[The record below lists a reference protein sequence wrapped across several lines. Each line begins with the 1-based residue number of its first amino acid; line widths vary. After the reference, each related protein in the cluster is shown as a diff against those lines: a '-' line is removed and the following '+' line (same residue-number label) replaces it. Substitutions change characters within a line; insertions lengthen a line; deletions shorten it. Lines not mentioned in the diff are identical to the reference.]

1 MGRRAAPDAGNTGKV
16 DLHFMA
22 EDADRN
28 GAEAGLPRCSVTEAG
43 LPRRSVTEAG
53 LERTLTDG
61 NGQLPADTDLN
72 GNAVSVSVPPLPVD
86 INDSDAVNK

>member
-28 GAEAGLPRCSVTEAG
+28 GAEAG